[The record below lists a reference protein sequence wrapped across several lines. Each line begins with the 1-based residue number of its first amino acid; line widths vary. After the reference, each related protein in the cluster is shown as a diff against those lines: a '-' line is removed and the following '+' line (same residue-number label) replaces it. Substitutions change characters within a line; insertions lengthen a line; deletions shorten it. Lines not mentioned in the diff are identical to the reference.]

1 MYVHMYVYMYVYVK
15 LILCLI
21 DASNDRCWKIKTKN
35 KIFVAKIAFANKI
48 LQANK
53 RKTITKKKTKT
64 QLQTTSKYV
73 HICMCVHNI
82 NFFMPDVIY
91 KHKQK

>member
-1 MYVHMYVYMYVYVK
+1 MYVHMCVNMYVYVK

-53 RKTITKKKTKT
+53 RKTITKKKQKHNCR
-64 QLQTTSKYV
+64 LQANMCIYV
-73 HICMCVHNI
+73 CVYI
-82 NFFMPDVIY
+82 I
-91 KHKQK
+91 